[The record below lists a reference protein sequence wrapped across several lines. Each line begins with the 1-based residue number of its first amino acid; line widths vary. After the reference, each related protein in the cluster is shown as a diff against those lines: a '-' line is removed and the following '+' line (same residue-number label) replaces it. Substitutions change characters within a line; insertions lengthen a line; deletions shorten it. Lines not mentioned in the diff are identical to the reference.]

1 MAATSSYIG
10 FACCWWEDEADLEL
24 WDQHLM
30 IHAVEQG
37 SSSQDFHG
45 KCNVAHVLRVTCE
58 TETKLSNLCLRL
70 NAKFS
75 YQL

>member
-1 MAATSSYIG
+1 
-10 FACCWWEDEADLEL
+10 
-24 WDQHLM
+24 M

-58 TETKLSNLCLRL
+58 TETKLSYLRLRL
-70 NAKFS
+70 NAKLS